1 MDDHIHFLSY
11 QDIVYV
17 MACGRNC
24 MIVSRSQEKMEV
36 HMSITEVLKAAGNR
50 LIPVHRSYAVN
61 NQYVSSVRRYEV
73 VMTNGDIIPLPV
85 KRYKEIRDILLQ
97 EHEHV

>member
-1 MDDHIHFLSY
+1 M
-11 QDIVYV
+11 Q
-17 MACGRNC
+17 
-24 MIVSRSQEKMEV
+24 
-36 HMSITEVLKAAGNR
+36 SITSMFPLCVGT
-50 LIPVHRSYAVN
+50 
-61 NQYVSSVRRYEV
+61 EV